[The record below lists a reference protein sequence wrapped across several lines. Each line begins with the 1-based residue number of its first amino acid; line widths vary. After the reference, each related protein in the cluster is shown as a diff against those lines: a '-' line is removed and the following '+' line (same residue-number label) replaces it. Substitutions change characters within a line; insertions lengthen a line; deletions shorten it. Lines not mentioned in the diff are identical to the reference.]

1 MPCTACGSSSQSN
14 KNFTLIKPKTNTNT
28 NTNKKIVYLTPQ
40 QIAIINARRR
50 SSRRTLVFT

>member
-1 MPCTACGSSSQSN
+1 MPCTACGSSSQNN
-14 KNFTLIKPKTNTNT
+14 KNFTLNKPKTTT
-28 NTNKKIVYLTPQ
+28 NTNKKIIYLTPQ

>member
-14 KNFTLIKPKTNTNT
+14 KNFTLIKPKT